1 MNLTGSPYADPILSC
16 AESRRWEEEVLGT
29 DQAAAW
35 RAMNAAGKAVG
46 DAVILDRLEISE
58 RPLARI
64 LVLVGKGHNGG
75 DALIALRRLI
85 DRQPGLQALVVLA
98 AGPESLKPL
107 ARRALEQLNP
117 NRDHRIEV
125 IGWRGGDAGRLTRC
139 LESEPFDLCLDGLLG
154 MQFKPPLRGAVRQM
168 VDCVNSNPGI
178 GLRGA
183 VDLPSGL
190 GDSSDADP
198 FRADFTYAPGIA
210 KAPIVDESNRQWVG
224 RIRYLD
230 IGFFSARKPASDIW
244 MLKDAIL
251 NPGRH
256 LRPPVSD
263 KRTYGHVFVL
273 TGSRPYPG
281 ALLMSVQAALRGGA
295 GLVTAFAPESLAV
308 AFAPQAPEAMWVP
321 WPETLAGSL
330 ALEGRHLLI
339 ARRDRCSSL
348 VVGPGLGRE
357 AETLRL
363 VIEADAAIDRPIVV
377 DADAL
382 QKDVVE
388 ALAGRQKR
396 AGPIVATPHHGEF
409 RRISGLEPS
418 DQALR
423 DFCHRTGIITCLK
436 GPVTRVSDGDSV
448 FVSPFGGPILARGG
462 SGDLLAGLLGST
474 LAGCPI
480 SPLEATCRGVVW
492 HGRAADCLARARGQV
507 AVQTTEILDHL
518 ATALRCP
525 DHGG

>member
-1 MNLTGSPYADPILSC
+1 MDLTGSPYADPILSC
-16 AESRRWEEEVLGT
+16 AKSLQWEEGILGA
-29 DQAAAW
+29 DQEAAW
-35 RAMNAAGKAVG
+35 RAMNAAGNAIG
-46 DAVILDRLEISE
+46 DAVLLDWQEILE
-58 RPLARI
+58 RSFARI
-64 LVLVGKGHNGG
+64 LILVGKGHNGG

-98 AGPESLKPL
+98 TGPESLKPL
-107 ARRALEQLNP
+107 VRRALEQLNP
-117 NRDHRIEV
+117 NQDHRLEV
-125 IGWRGGDAGRLTRC
+125 VGWRGGDATQLTRR
-139 LESEPFDLCLDGLLG
+139 LQSEPFDLCLDGLLG

-190 GDSSDADP
+190 GDSSDAKP
-198 FRADFTYAPGIA
+198 FRADFTYATGIA
-210 KAPIVDESNRQWVG
+210 KTPIVDEANRQWTG

-230 IGFFSARKPASDIW
+230 IGFFSERKPASEIW

-251 NPGRH
+251 DPNRG
-256 LRPPVSD
+256 LRPTVSD
-263 KRTYGHVFVL
+263 KRSYGHVFVL

-281 ALLMSVQAALRGGA
+281 ALLMSVRAALRSGA

-308 AFAPQAPEAMWVP
+308 SFAPQAPEAMWVP

-330 ALEGRHLLI
+330 ALEGKHLLI

-363 VIEADAAIDRPIVV
+363 VTEADAMVDRPIVV

-382 QKDVVE
+382 QKNVVD
-388 ALAGRQKR
+388 ALTGRPER
-396 AGPIVATPHHGEF
+396 SSPIVATPHQGEF
-409 RRISGLEPS
+409 KRICELDPS
-418 DQALR
+418 DRSLR
-423 DFCHRTGIITCLK
+423 DFSRRTGIITCLK
-436 GPVTRVSDGDSV
+436 GPVTRISDGERIY
-448 FVSPFGGPILARGG
+448 FSPFGGPVLARGG
-462 SGDLLAGLLGST
+462 SGDLLAGLLGTT
-474 LAGCPI
+474 LAGCPT
-480 SPLEATCRGVVW
+480 SPLAATCRGVVW
-492 HGRAADCLARARGQV
+492 HGRAADCLSRARGQV

-525 DHGG
+525 ENDR